1 MNRPATLLLT
11 TIGSTLG
18 LLALL
23 GSSRV
28 PFTPSGFVAQR
39 QDVADWTYRRG
50 PKAGRAF
57 YFTRAAYSGGYG
69 RRRGSWAWRTDFPKA
84 DIQFLIG
91 VRRLTNIDAYEDSN
105 PVRLDDP
112 DLRRYPL
119 LYALEVGYMD
129 LTEAEVTGLRTYLQ
143 AGGMLVIDDFW
154 GTWEWRNF
162 EYQIRRVL
170 PDRQIVEIPL
180 DHPLLS
186 AFYQIDSILQVP
198 NVGQGRSGGPTW
210 EQDGYQPRLLGIFD
224 DKGRLLVII
233 NWNTDLG
240 DAWEWA
246 EDPYYPLKFSNFAYQ
261 LGINMIVYGMSH

>member
-11 TIGSTLG
+11 TIGSSLSLLAVLG
-18 LLALL
+18 LS
-23 GSSRV
+23 GV
-28 PFTPSGFVAQR
+28 PSTPNATTSQR
-39 QDVADWTYRRG
+39 QDFPEWMYAQR
-50 PKAGRAF
+50 PESGRAF
-57 YFTRAAYSGGYG
+57 YFTRAAYTGDYS
-69 RRRGSWAWRTDFPKA
+69 RRGRWAWRTDFPKA

-91 VRRLTNIDAYEDSN
+91 VRRLTNIDAYEDAN

-112 DLRRYPL
+112 NLRRYPL

-129 LTEAEVTGLRTYLQ
+129 LTEAEVTGLRTYLR
-143 AGGMLVIDDFW
+143 AGGMLVVDDFW

-162 EYQIRRVL
+162 EHQIRRVL
-170 PDRQIVEIPL
+170 PDRPIAAIPL

-186 AFYQIDSILQVP
+186 AFYDIDEILQIP
-198 NVGQGRSGGPTW
+198 NVGQGRVGGPTW
-210 EQDGYQPRLLGIFD
+210 EQDGYQPRLLGIYD
-224 DKGRLLVII
+224 DLGRLLVII

-261 LGINMIVYGMSH
+261 MGINMIVYAMSH